1 MAHMQ
6 AVPVSQRTL
15 RDGSVRFEQVIWVPN
30 ENVRPIACAVSR
42 AATRDWLYGLHDD
55 PLPAPHQDSL

>member
-1 MAHMQ
+1 MQ

-30 ENVRPIACAVSR
+30 ENVRA
-42 AATRDWLYGLHDD
+42 
-55 PLPAPHQDSL
+55 